1 MGLPTDLEELVQHHF
16 PHGSLNADATELA
29 WNGYLLTIACSCG
42 VVFQRW
48 VTSVE
53 ADTDLITWARAN

>member
-1 MGLPTDLEELVQHHF
+1 MSLFPELEMFVRDHR
-16 PHGSLNADATELA
+16 PHGTLTSDATEPA